1 MDSRASPPPAASTF
15 APAGGTRGDEDDA
28 MSVSP
33 EALDHAVRILRRGG
47 LVAFPTETVYGLG
60 ADARNPVAL
69 RHLYAVKGR
78 PADHPVIVHLSARP
92 DIDEL
97 LAPWAA
103 RLPDSARRL
112 ATGCW
117 PGPLTLVL
125 DRAPGVPDE
134 VTGGQDTVGVRVPDQ
149 PLAQA
154 LLGAFGGGVAAPSA
168 NRFGRVSPT
177 TAAHVRADLDGDV
190 DVVLDGGP
198 CRVGVESTIVDCTD
212 AEPVILRLGGIVRE
226 RVEAL
231 VEAPVPVRT
240 DGTRAAPGTRPSHYT
255 PAATVVVVAR
265 DEVTGRAAE
274 LLARGA
280 RVGLLAPTPPPDLPS
295 AVQVLDTPA
304 DVDELARGLYGL
316 LRDADARQL
325 DVLLAVAPPSEGLG
339 AAVADR
345 LARAATPSAGEGQ

>member
-1 MDSRASPPPAASTF
+1 MT
-15 APAGGTRGDEDDA
+15 
-28 MSVSP
+28 VSP
-33 EALDHAVRILRRGG
+33 ETLKQAVRILQRGG

-78 PADHPVIVHLSARP
+78 PSEHPVIVHLPARP
-92 DIDEL
+92 NVDEL

-103 RLPDSARRL
+103 GLPDSARRL
-112 ATGCW
+112 AAACW

-125 DRAPGVPDE
+125 ERAAGVPDA

-154 LLGAFGGGVAAPSA
+154 LLGGFGGGVAAPSA
-168 NRFGRVSPT
+168 NRYGRVSPT

-190 DVVLDGGP
+190 ELVLDGGP

-212 AEPVILRLGGIVRE
+212 AEPVILRLGGIARE
-226 RVEAL
+226 RVEAVL
-231 VEAPVPVRT
+231 EAPVGVRS

-255 PAATVVVVAR
+255 PAATVVVVPQ
-265 DEVTGRAAE
+265 DEVTGRAAA
-274 LLARGA
+274 LLARGV
-280 RVGLLAPTPPPDLPS
+280 RVGLLAPAVPRDLPA

-304 DVDELARGLYGL
+304 AVDDLARGLYGL
-316 LRDADARQL
+316 LRDADTRGL
-325 DVLLAVAPPSEGLG
+325 DVLLAVAPPAEGLG

-345 LARAATPSAGEGQ
+345 LARAATPSTEEGR

>member
-1 MDSRASPPPAASTF
+1 MT
-15 APAGGTRGDEDDA
+15 
-28 MSVSP
+28 VSP
-33 EALDHAVRILRRGG
+33 EALDDAVRILRRGG

-69 RHLYAVKGR
+69 RHLYAVKSR
-78 PADHPVIVHLSARP
+78 PTDHPVIVHLPARP
-92 DIDEL
+92 DVDEL

-103 RLPDSARRL
+103 RLPESARRL
-112 ATGCW
+112 AAACW

-125 DRAPGVPDE
+125 ERAPGVPDE
-134 VTGGQDTVGVRVPDQ
+134 VTGGHDTVGVRVPDQ
-149 PLAQA
+149 PLGQA

-177 TAAHVRADLDGDV
+177 TAAHVRADLGGDV

-212 AEPVILRLGGIVRE
+212 TQPVILRLGGLVRE
-226 RVEAL
+226 RIEAL
-231 VEAPVPVRT
+231 LETPVLVRS
-240 DGTRAAPGTRPSHYT
+240 DGTRAAPGTRSGHYT
-255 PAATVVVVAR
+255 PTATVIVLAP
-265 DEVTGRAAE
+265 DEVTGRAVE

-280 RVGLLAPTPPPDLPS
+280 RVGLLASTPPLDLPS

-325 DVLLAVAPPSEGLG
+325 DVLLAVAPPPGGLG

-345 LARAATPSAGEGQ
+345 LARAATPIAAGGQ

>member
-1 MDSRASPPPAASTF
+1 MT
-15 APAGGTRGDEDDA
+15 
-28 MSVSP
+28 VSA
-33 EALDHAVRILRRGG
+33 EALERAVETLQRGG

-78 PADHPVIVHLSARP
+78 PVDHPVIVHLPARP
-92 DIDEL
+92 DIDHL
-97 LAPWAA
+97 LEPWAA

-112 ATGCW
+112 AASCW

-125 DRAPGVPDE
+125 ERALGVPDE
-134 VTGGQDTVGVRVPDQ
+134 VTGGHGTVGVRVPDQ

-154 LLGAFGGGVAAPSA
+154 LLAKFGGGVAAPSA

-177 TAAHVRADLDGDV
+177 TAAHVRADLGADV

-212 AEPVILRLGGIVRE
+212 PEPVILRLGGVARE
-226 RVEAL
+226 RVDAVLETA
-231 VEAPVPVRT
+231 VPVRT
-240 DGTRAAPGTRPSHYT
+240 DGTRAAPGTRPGHYT
-255 PAATVVVVAR
+255 PTAQVIVVPSGEVAQ
-265 DEVTGRAAE
+265 RAAE

-280 RVGLLAPTPPPDLPS
+280 RVGLLAATVPPDVPA

-304 DVDELARGLYGL
+304 GVDELAHGLYGL
-316 LRDADARQL
+316 LRDADVRRL
-325 DVLLAVAPPSEGLG
+325 DVLLAVAPPPPGLG

-345 LARAATPSAGEGQ
+345 LARAATATEDARQ